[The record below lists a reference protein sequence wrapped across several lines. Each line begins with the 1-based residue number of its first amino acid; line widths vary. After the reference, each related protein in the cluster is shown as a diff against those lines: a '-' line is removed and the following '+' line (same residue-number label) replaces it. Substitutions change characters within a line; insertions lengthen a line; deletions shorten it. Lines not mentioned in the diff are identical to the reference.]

1 MALLTELDQFF
12 SPNQTS
18 VISNVRKRGSKGKL
32 IPLDENGYALLKD
45 LPQGEFFRRK
55 KDSKVVYTRE
65 HYNRDIKKYT
75 CVNYENIGKEIYLKS
90 NTKVIIGFTY

>member
-45 LPQGEFFRRK
+45 LPQG
-55 KDSKVVYTRE
+55 
-65 HYNRDIKKYT
+65 
-75 CVNYENIGKEIYLKS
+75 
-90 NTKVIIGFTY
+90 